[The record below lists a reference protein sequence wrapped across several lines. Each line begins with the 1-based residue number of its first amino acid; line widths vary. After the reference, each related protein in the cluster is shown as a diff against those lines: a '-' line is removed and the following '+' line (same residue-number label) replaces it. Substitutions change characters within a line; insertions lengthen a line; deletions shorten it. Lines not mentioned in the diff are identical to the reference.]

1 MIPSLKKQSS
11 FACLSSHFLA
21 DDKRLKLKEVSQGK
35 VFIPKAGKRVN
46 TKLKY
51 HVCLNNQHRVKQLL
65 LYTLEIKTGHY
76 PCQHFANMLPTS
88 CQDFVCKKI
97 SIKRCRVNV
106 VQS

>member
-35 VFIPKAGKRVN
+35 VFIPKAAKRVN
-46 TKLKY
+46 TKLTY

-76 PCQHFANMLPTS
+76 LANILRTCCQHLAKIL
-88 CQDFVCKKI
+88 FVKK
-97 SIKRCRVNV
+97 SL
-106 VQS
+106 